1 MLKRL
6 LQLSDTFMPLLALL
20 AYAPVIKKIRGS
32 LLIIPLYLFVTF
44 SIMFLSNYL
53 ADRNINNSYLYHAY
67 SLIEL
72 AFFSAFIRKLTNDTN
87 LVIKLML
94 PVYTVFWLINLLFF
108 EHYLQ
113 YNSNSSG
120 VAYVLL
126 IVYALYFFL
135 FLSRSDEIL
144 TFQRSPSFWIVSGFL
159 FYAVMNVLITTIY
172 KYTIIMSP
180 EDKILVFNFSYVSN
194 IIKFILI
201 TIGVLWYRQKY
212 RSG

>member
-20 AYAPVIKKIRGS
+20 AYAPVIKKIRGKHR
-32 LLIIPLYLFVTF
+32 IIPLYLFITF
-44 SIMFLSNYL
+44 CIMFISNYL
-53 ADRNINNSYLYHAY
+53 ADRYINNSYLYHTY
-67 SLIEL
+67 SLIEIAL
-72 AFFSAFIRKLTNDTN
+72 FSVFIRKLTNDTS
-87 LVIKLML
+87 LVVKLIL
-94 PVYTVFWLINLLFF
+94 PVYTVFCLINLLFF

-135 FLSRSDEIL
+135 FLSRSDEIM
-144 TFQRSPSFWIVSGFL
+144 TFQKSPSFWIVSGFL

-180 EDKILVFNFSYVSN
+180 EDNILVFNFSYVSN

-201 TIGVLWYRQKY
+201 TIGILWYPQKY
-212 RSG
+212 QSG